1 MGDSHM
7 TGVDFLSS
15 VRPRLR
21 RLGRPIK
28 QLLLELTILR
38 LRWVYLVEDIDGVAA
53 ELRLLRHGHA
63 QVLRRFGADVAQD
76 AIIVGPLS
84 IVNATRDFSNLR
96 IGART
101 HIGSEVFFDLAER
114 ITVEEEATISMR
126 STIITH
132 FDAGRSPIALDRPRQ
147 AAPVRIGSGA
157 YLGAGA
163 TLLHGVTVGPRAI
176 VAAGAVVTRDV
187 PPGAVVRNASPDP
200 GAVAT

>member
-1 MGDSHM
+1 M
-7 TGVDFLSS
+7 TGVAFLASI
-15 VRPRLR
+15 RPRLR

-53 ELRLLRHGHA
+53 ELRRLRRGHA

-84 IVNATRDFSNLR
+84 IVNAARDFSNFR

-101 HIGSEVFFDLAER
+101 HIGSEVFIDLAER
-114 ITVEEEATISMR
+114 VIVEDEATISMR
-126 STIITH
+126 ATIITH

-163 TLLHGVTVGPRAI
+163 TILHGVTVGARAI
-176 VAAGAVVTRDV
+176 IAAGAVVTRDV
-187 PPGAVVRNASPDP
+187 PPGTVTHRIAPDRD
-200 GAVAT
+200 AVAT